1 MLTAKDCVRIAREV
15 PWMRGLHPP
24 LGARMMFR
32 GPGPDGLFLVRI
44 WLQGAG
50 GGIGAEGTTAESAL
64 CYALTGW
71 GQVGGDPEAHAK
83 ARAVWLRLTN

>member
-1 MLTAKDCVRIAREV
+1 MLTARDCTRIARAV
-15 PWMRGLHPP
+15 PWASGLPRP

-44 WLQGAG
+44 FLHGAT

-64 CYALTGW
+64 CHALTGW
-71 GQVGGDPEAHAK
+71 GQVCGDPDARAK
-83 ARAVWLRLTN
+83 AFAVWQRLTN